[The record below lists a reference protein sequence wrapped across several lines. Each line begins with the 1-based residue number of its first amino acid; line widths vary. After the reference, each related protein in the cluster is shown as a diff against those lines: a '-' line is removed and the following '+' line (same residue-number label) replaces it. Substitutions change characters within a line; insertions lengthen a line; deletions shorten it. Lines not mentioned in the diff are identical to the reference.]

1 MGLRNS
7 KVPVLNLPECGQLV
21 SEDGKMNPAARADT
35 TFLLNRE
42 RDKGSSTHHTVLCM
56 NFGSVSEI
64 IQEISALT
72 YMPANVKKCIHECS
86 IWRLLMPF
94 GMFCFAHSVIE
105 KVIDCKLCY
114 EINVNEQIEFHTLST
129 VLQKSLLETEVYGG

>member
-42 RDKGSSTHHTVLCM
+42 RDKGSSTHAEYCV

-72 YMPANVKKCIHECS
+72 YIMPANVKNAYTS
-86 IWRLLMPF
+86 VQF
-94 GMFCFAHSVIE
+94 G
-105 KVIDCKLCY
+105 DCKLCY
-114 EINVNEQIEFHTLST
+114 EINVNEQIEF
-129 VLQKSLLETEVYGG
+129 QIQFGAC